1 MSLPESI
8 RSHRLKL
15 LNVPNRRRPCLFL
28 AALVEPHEQRPL
40 CCGPSPKGT
49 ICPPQTGP
57 NHSGPLCYGA
67 TERDMQGWCGPASL
81 QNKPPPISISTHHP
95 PPRHFPAACCFVS
108 YSHTNGSLFRKVHS
122 LWERRRKTVRGEL
135 SVCKRK
141 VFSSKALRRSVLLL
155 SGQAESTLSHYHRRE
170 RGSRCLTRLRQSQH
184 TDANTFTR
192 ISWAAALMQPDSRAT
207 SARVAAI
214 DRLSLLVLSAAAF
227 YFLFKVSSS
236 PSARCCWQNFGVR
249 EIIWTSGQQLQS
261 LLLTQNHV
269 QSISGCERK
278 TGASTDI
285 QMNHSVTSQE
295 LSETQ
300 KGRTPL
306 FMKLMLHINAAQTK
320 VHVN

>member
-1 MSLPESI
+1 
-8 RSHRLKL
+8 
-15 LNVPNRRRPCLFL
+15 
-28 AALVEPHEQRPL
+28 
-40 CCGPSPKGT
+40 
-49 ICPPQTGP
+49 
-57 NHSGPLCYGA
+57 
-67 TERDMQGWCGPASL
+67 MQGWCGPASL

-95 PPRHFPAACCFVS
+95 PPRHFPAACCFLS

-141 VFSSKALRRSVLLL
+141 V
-155 SGQAESTLSHYHRRE
+155 STLSHYHRRE

>member
-1 MSLPESI
+1 MFPTEGDRVCSWLLWWSPTNRDLCAVALLQKGPSVP
-8 RSHRLKL
+8 RKL
-15 LNVPNRRRPCLFL
+15 GLTT
-28 AALVEPHEQRPL
+28 AALSAMGRQ
-40 CCGPSPKGT
+40 KGT
-49 ICPPQTGP
+49 CRVDVAQQVSRI
-57 NHSGPLCYGA
+57 NHHLFPSA
-67 TERDMQGWCGPASL
+67 H
-81 QNKPPPISISTHHP
+81 IIP
-95 PPRHFPAACCFVS
+95 PPRHFPAACCFLS

-236 PSARCCWQNFGVR
+236 PSARCC
-249 EIIWTSGQQLQS
+249 
-261 LLLTQNHV
+261 
-269 QSISGCERK
+269 
-278 TGASTDI
+278 
-285 QMNHSVTSQE
+285 
-295 LSETQ
+295 
-300 KGRTPL
+300 
-306 FMKLMLHINAAQTK
+306 
-320 VHVN
+320 

>member
-1 MSLPESI
+1 MFPTEGDRVCSWLLWWSPTNRDLCAVALLQKGPSVP
-8 RSHRLKL
+8 RKL
-15 LNVPNRRRPCLFL
+15 GLTTAALSAMGRQKGTCRVDVAQQVSRINHHLFPSAHIIPHPATSQQPAAFL
-28 AALVEPHEQRPL
+28 ATAIP
-40 CCGPSPKGT
+40 
-49 ICPPQTGP
+49 
-57 NHSGPLCYGA
+57 
-67 TERDMQGWCGPASL
+67 M
-81 QNKPPPISISTHHP
+81 
-95 PPRHFPAACCFVS
+95 AACS
-108 YSHTNGSLFRKVHS
+108 EKYT

-236 PSARCCWQNFGVR
+236 PSARCC
-249 EIIWTSGQQLQS
+249 
-261 LLLTQNHV
+261 
-269 QSISGCERK
+269 
-278 TGASTDI
+278 
-285 QMNHSVTSQE
+285 
-295 LSETQ
+295 
-300 KGRTPL
+300 
-306 FMKLMLHINAAQTK
+306 
-320 VHVN
+320 